1 MGGSSS
7 SLGSGDAY
15 ALKGE
20 KAKKLSDDILQ
31 LFFTNA
37 NLLKLLKLHN
47 IAECSRFVF
56 TTSTALDTLFQR
68 LQLYPKLGKKGEYL
82 FSPVSDLA
90 PGLIQGEK
98 ADASLQQ
105 KINERNTMCLD
116 VGYFYVRI
124 FQIYTA
130 LALTTINTNPVRV
143 RRGVTLKN
151 PMRGP
156 QNATL
161 LGGARPSS
169 VNYGPL
175 IGSGPMMVQLG
186 GAAPAK
192 TGKFAALYNSIKT
205 TPFVPFL
212 ALGLFDTTSP
222 DPAEEQY
229 MKIKGSEIYVRWP
242 VIQRTRMINEYEVD
256 GIFRTRTG
264 EKAIKLRMT
273 LEEDG
278 KKAVLTYADTTEGKM
293 MTQDFAIGGTGSW
306 LFDYGTD
313 GKGKSSS
320 PQDFFEEINAL
331 YITDEYAAT
340 SGASGYS
347 GSSSSYSGSSSSYS
361 GSSAGVGSAGGTSS
375 FEGFDALKKIF
386 QDTAEKGAEFP
397 KAYCIARAMTLL
409 NPLFAS
415 ELSAPNQPSFSQV
428 CRPKYDFETAEH
440 MPRPGKS
447 ARANLYFRSLVS
459 LYYDEY
465 KYNTGTGKV
474 ELKQSEPSRS
484 SLRTA
489 SQQFGKL
496 YNLPGDQS
504 GFLSPDETAKSSVN
518 FPAYPLC
525 GKNKDRLLK
534 IRQDKPGK
542 ELLAN
547 LQAQCIK
554 PMLDFQESH
563 TIQVNKLLMKMFKI
577 ETTQKNGRPQ
587 TSLRL
592 QPAIKAAGIAGINAI
607 GVEAHDLLLNYYL
620 KSEAFYIRG
629 IYLMEQNPHFD
640 PI

>member
-7 SLGSGDAY
+7 SLGGGDAY
-15 ALKGE
+15 ALKAE

-98 ADASLQQ
+98 ANAKLQD
-105 KINERNTMCLD
+105 KIHERNTMCLD

-143 RRGVTLKN
+143 RRGTTLKN

-161 LGGARPSS
+161 LGGGRPSS

-212 ALGLFDTTSP
+212 ALGLFDTTTP
-222 DPAEEQY
+222 DLAEEQY

-256 GIFRTRTG
+256 GVFKTRTG

-273 LEEDG
+273 LDNNG
-278 KKAVLTYADTTEGKM
+278 TNAVLTYADTTEGKM
-293 MTQDFAIGGTGSW
+293 MTQEFAIGGTGTW

-320 PQDFFEEINAL
+320 PSDFFEEVNAI
-331 YITDEYAAT
+331 YDET
-340 SGASGYS
+340 RESS
-347 GSSSSYSGSSSSYS
+347 GSSGSSGSSYPSSSSSS
-361 GSSAGVGSAGGTSS
+361 GSFSGIGSAGGTSS
-375 FEGFDALKKIF
+375 FEGFDSLKKLF

-428 CRPKYDFETAEH
+428 CRPKYDFDPTDL

-447 ARANLYFRSLVS
+447 ARANMYLKSLVS

-465 KYNTGTGKV
+465 KYNRGTGKV
-474 ELKQSEPSRS
+474 ELTQSEPSRS
-484 SLRTA
+484 SLRAA

-525 GKNKDRLLK
+525 GKNPNRLLK

-542 ELLAN
+542 ELLAR
-547 LQAQCIK
+547 LQAECIK

-577 ETTQKNGRPQ
+577 ETTQKNGRPE
-587 TSLRL
+587 TKLRL

-629 IYLMEQNPHFD
+629 IYIMEQNPHFD

>member
-7 SLGSGDAY
+7 SLAGGDAY
-15 ALKGE
+15 ALKAE

-47 IAECSRFVF
+47 INECSRFVF

-82 FSPVSDLA
+82 FTPVSDLA
-90 PGLIQGEK
+90 PGLMPGEK
-98 ADASLQQ
+98 ANAKLQD
-105 KINERNTMCLD
+105 KIHERNTMCLD

-143 RRGVTLKN
+143 RRGTTLKN
-151 PMRGP
+151 PMRGGP

-161 LGGARPSS
+161 LGGGRPSS
-169 VNYGPL
+169 VNYGPTV
-175 IGSGPMMVQLG
+175 GSGPMMVQLG
-186 GAAPAK
+186 GAAPTK
-192 TGKFAALYNSIKT
+192 TGKFAPLYNSIRT
-205 TPFVPFL
+205 TPFVPLL
-212 ALGLFDTTSP
+212 ALGLFDTTTP
-222 DPAEEQY
+222 EPAEEQY

-242 VIQRTRMINEYEVD
+242 VIQRTKMINEYEVD
-256 GIFRTRTG
+256 GILRTRAG

-313 GKGKSSS
+313 GKGKSAS
-320 PQDFFEEINAL
+320 PSDFFEEINGL
-331 YITDEYAAT
+331 YDEARE
-340 SGASGYS
+340 SGSGYS
-347 GSSSSYSGSSSSYS
+347 GSSSSGPSSSGSFSS
-361 GSSAGVGSAGGTSS
+361 GIGSAGGTSS
-375 FEGFDALKKIF
+375 FEGFEALKKLF

-415 ELSAPNQPSFSQV
+415 ELSAPNQPFFSQV
-428 CRPKYDFETAEH
+428 CRPKYDFDPTDL

-447 ARANLYFRSLVS
+447 ARANLYLKSLVS

-465 KYNTGTGKV
+465 KYNRGTGKV
-474 ELKQSEPSRS
+474 ELTQSEPSRS
-484 SLRTA
+484 SLRAA

-518 FPAYPLC
+518 FPVYPLC
-525 GKNKDRLLK
+525 GKNANRLLK
-534 IRQDKPGK
+534 LRQDKPGK

-563 TIQVNKLLMKMFKI
+563 TLAVNKLLMKMFKI